1 MLSISLN
8 LLVDRFLPFPC
19 VFLIDAHIQTLEI
32 ESPSPHKMIS
42 KSIIG
47 TKKIECAILS
57 FVSVHAV
64 SM

>member
-1 MLSISLN
+1 MLSISLY

-19 VFLIDAHIQTLEI
+19 VFLIDAHIQTLDV
-32 ESPSPHKMIS
+32 ESPSHKMIS

-57 FVSVHAV
+57 IVSVHAV

>member
-1 MLSISLN
+1 MLSIALY

-19 VFLIDAHIQTLEI
+19 VFLIDAHIQTLET
-32 ESPSPHKMIS
+32 ESPSHKMVS

-47 TKKIECAILS
+47 TKKIECAFLS
-57 FVSVHAV
+57 FVAVHAV

>member
-1 MLSISLN
+1 MLSIALY

-32 ESPSPHKMIS
+32 EPPSHKMIS
-42 KSIIG
+42 KSIMG
-47 TKKIECAILS
+47 TKKIESAFLS

-64 SM
+64 SI

>member
-1 MLSISLN
+1 MLSIALY

-32 ESPSPHKMIS
+32 EPPSHKMKS
-42 KSIIG
+42 KSIIE
-47 TKKIECAILS
+47 TKKIECAFLS
-57 FVSVHAV
+57 FVAVHAV

>member
-1 MLSISLN
+1 MLSISLY

-32 ESPSPHKMIS
+32 ESPSHKKIN
-42 KSIIG
+42 KSIVG
-47 TKKIECAILS
+47 TKKIESAFLI